1 MLTED
6 ISIEPV
12 KYSANSL
19 EVNVRGISM
28 RHYVGNSRLRLWA
41 ERMEDIEPEILD
53 WIDDFESGAV
63 LYDLG
68 ASIGLFSI
76 YAAIKAAAR
85 VVAFEP
91 EAQNFATMELNHYLN
106 RERLHHPLVALNLA
120 LSNMA
125 GLGWIYCRFYG
136 AGEHVKI
143 LDHSETRDTK
153 ERFRPEHA
161 QAVIKQPLDKVVSE
175 FNLPP
180 PRYIKIDVDG
190 SELEVLLGAAKTLA
204 NPCVKSVFIEL
215 CKLEGGGA
223 AEANILER
231 LGFQLMRKVPVAR
244 LRGGVYPGL
253 FNCVFMRD

>member
-1 MLTED
+1 M
-6 ISIEPV
+6 SIASA
-12 KYSANSL
+12 KYSTNSL
-19 EVNVRGISM
+19 EVNVRGVSM

-41 ERMEDIEPEILD
+41 EHMENIEPEILD
-53 WIDDFESGAV
+53 WIDDFEPGAV

-76 YAAIKAAAR
+76 YAAIKVTAQ

-106 RERLHHPLVALNLA
+106 RERLQHPLVALNLA

-125 GLGWIYCRFYG
+125 GLGKMYCRFYG

-143 LDHSETRDTK
+143 LDHCETRDTK
-153 ERFRPEHA
+153 ERFVPEHA

-175 FNLPP
+175 FNLPAP
-180 PRYIKIDVDG
+180 THIKIDVDG
-190 SELEVLLGAAKTLA
+190 SELEVLLGAPKTLA
-204 NPCVKSVFIEL
+204 NPRVKSVFIEL
-215 CKLEGGGA
+215 YELKDGGV
-223 AEANILER
+223 AEANVLGQF
-231 LGFQLMRKVPVAR
+231 GFQLTRKVPVTR

>member
-1 MLTED
+1 
-6 ISIEPV
+6 
-12 KYSANSL
+12 
-19 EVNVRGISM
+19 M
-28 RHYVGNSRLRLWA
+28 RHYVGNDRLRLWA
-41 ERMEDIEPEILD
+41 EHMENIEPEILD
-53 WIDDFESGAV
+53 WIDGFDRNAV

-76 YAAIKAAAR
+76 YAAIKIAAY

-91 EAQNFATMELNHYLN
+91 EAQNFSTMELNHYLN
-106 RERLHHPLVALNLA
+106 RNRLRHPLVALNLA
-120 LSNMA
+120 LSNCA

-143 LDHSETRDTK
+143 LDHSETRDTR
-153 ERFRPEHA
+153 ERFEPEHA

-175 FNLPP
+175 LNLPP

-215 CKLEGGGA
+215 CELA
-223 AEANILER
+223 RSDAEEENVLER
-231 LGFQLMRKVPVAR
+231 LGFQLVRKVPVAK
-244 LRGGVYPGL
+244 LHGGVYPGL
-253 FNCVFMRD
+253 FNCIFIRD

>member
-1 MLTED
+1 
-6 ISIEPV
+6 
-12 KYSANSL
+12 
-19 EVNVRGISM
+19 M
-28 RHYVGNSRLRLWA
+28 RHYVGNDRLRLWA
-41 ERMEDIEPEILD
+41 EHMEDIEPEILD
-53 WIDDFESGAV
+53 WIDRFEPDAV

-76 YAAIKAAAR
+76 YAAIKVAAE

-91 EAQNFATMELNHYLN
+91 EAQNFSTMELNHYLN
-106 RERLHHPLVALNLA
+106 RDRLHHPLVTLNLA
-120 LSNMA
+120 LSNTA

-143 LDHSETRDTK
+143 LDHPETRDTR
-153 ERFRPEHA
+153 EHFRPQHA
-161 QAVIKQPLDKVVSE
+161 QAVIKQPLDRVVSE
-175 FNLPP
+175 FDLPS

-190 SELEVLLGAAKTLA
+190 SEMEVLLGASKTLA

-215 CKLEGGGA
+215 CELEGSGVE
-223 AEANILER
+223 EANILER

-253 FNCVFMRD
+253 FNCIFIRD